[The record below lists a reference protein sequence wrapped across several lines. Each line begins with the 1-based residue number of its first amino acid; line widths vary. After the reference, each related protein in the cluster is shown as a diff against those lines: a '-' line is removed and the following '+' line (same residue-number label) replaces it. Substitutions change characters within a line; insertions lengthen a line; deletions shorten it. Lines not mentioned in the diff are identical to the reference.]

1 MLHFCYI
8 CSIMIT
14 SITHKG
20 LRLLFENDDASKI
33 QSIHAQK
40 LRNILTRLDN
50 AETLSD
56 LNYPG
61 SSLHPLKGNFK
72 GFWALKVDKNY
83 RVIFIFT
90 ENKGEVSVEIS
101 DVDYMDY
108 Y

>member
-20 LRLLFENDDASKI
+20 LQLLFENDDASKI

-83 RVIFIFT
+83 RVIFMFT

-108 Y
+108 H

>member
-20 LRLLFENDDASKI
+20 LRLLFENDDALKI

-90 ENKGEVSVEIS
+90 ENKGEVSVKIS

-108 Y
+108 H